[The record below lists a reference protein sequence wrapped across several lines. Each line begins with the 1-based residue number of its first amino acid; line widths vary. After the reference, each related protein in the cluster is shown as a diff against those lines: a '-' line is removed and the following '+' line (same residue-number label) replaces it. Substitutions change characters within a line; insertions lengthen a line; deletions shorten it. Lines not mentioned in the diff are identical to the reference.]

1 MSETDDEE
9 GRPTEKVGPK
19 KTFSWKAFLRTPF
32 GIGVTAFVVGAVLG
46 VVGMLYFQNSQTIA
60 KPQAPDVSVV
70 YERIISQNELV
81 TASERYNITDKATD
95 ANEFFNLF
103 EIPFTEN
110 SFWYRYVGTIKV
122 GVNLDDATF
131 SQEGDTITVSLPS
144 PYISSDTPDMDESGV
159 LEENDNI
166 LNPVHAEDV
175 VAFQAKCQ
183 EEGESEVAEGGI
195 FDEARTNAEKDIT
208 NMFVAAFGDKYSIQF
223 DWQQ

>member
-1 MSETDDEE
+1 MATSKILRTSWMTA
-9 GRPTEKVGPK
+9 RVGCVRWPLLPGSAWANRS
-19 KTFSWKAFLRTPF
+19 TWKAFLRTPF

-144 PYISSDTPDMDESGV
+144 PYISSDTPDMS
-159 LEENDNI
+159 
-166 LNPVHAEDV
+166 
-175 VAFQAKCQ
+175 
-183 EEGESEVAEGGI
+183 
-195 FDEARTNAEKDIT
+195 
-208 NMFVAAFGDKYSIQF
+208 FVKV
-223 DWQQ
+223 

>member
-9 GRPTEKVGPK
+9 GRPTEEVGPK
-19 KTFSWKAFLRTPF
+19 KAFSWKHF
-32 GIGVTAFVVGAVLG
+32 GIGAAALVVCVVLG
-46 VVGMLYFQNSQTIA
+46 VLGTLYYQNSQA
-60 KPQAPDVSVV
+60 HDVSVV
-70 YERIISQNELV
+70 FERIVSQNELV

-95 ANEFFNLF
+95 AKEFLNMF

-131 SQEGDTITVSLPS
+131 SQEGDTITVSLSS
-144 PYISSDTPDMDESGV
+144 PYIISDTPDMDKSEV

-166 LNPVHAEDV
+166 FNPVHVEDV
-175 VAFQAKCQ
+175 VAFQTKCQ